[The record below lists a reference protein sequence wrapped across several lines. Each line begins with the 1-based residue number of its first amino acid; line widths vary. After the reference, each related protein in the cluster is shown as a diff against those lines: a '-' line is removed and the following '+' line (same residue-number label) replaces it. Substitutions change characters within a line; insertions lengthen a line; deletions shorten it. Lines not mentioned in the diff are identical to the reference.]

1 MKMKKFAALAAATVM
16 SVSAIAATS
25 AFGVFAT
32 TDAGVNNI
40 VIKDSDTNRVYKAYQ
55 IFDQAS
61 ATNTIKWGKGIN
73 GDALLTSLKTSG
85 LSTYMSQFD
94 SAESAVDV
102 AKIISDA
109 DHWTKEDT
117 AKFAKAA
124 SACIID
130 NKSVTAYEDN
140 GEYTI
145 PLPNA
150 GYYLVVDATENNGV
164 DKANSALILNVSGT
178 TNVTPKK
185 TKPTLTKQIKHNEND
200 SWGDVGDNAI
210 GDDVEF
216 KITTTIP
223 SDVSA
228 YDKYTY
234 TVRDQLSEGL
244 TFNNNLTYK
253 YYDASG
259 NEITP
264 VTVGPNTTVGVDD
277 PSTADFKETF
287 YVTFDIKELLKKY
300 PNVDKIETLYSAK
313 LNENANVVT
322 GTLPNSKDN
331 NPNTAYL
338 TYSNNPQDTTGK
350 EKGETPKVTVYDW
363 TFSLVGNKVDEKGEP
378 LADAK
383 FQLQDKNGAVLKLVD
398 ISDGENKN
406 VYRLAIGNEA
416 GAIDT
421 IITDATGKFTIK
433 GIDDQTT
440 YKLVETEAPAQ
451 YNRADPYEFKF
462 DTTYDP
468 ANTLQSIRMLDGTDS
483 GTSGSTV
490 KIINQKGGSLPT
502 TGGIGTQIFYGVGG
516 AIVLGAGVLLI
527 AKKRAKNDLIFEF
540 ILPLSCRSRS
550 AGIREDSM
558 RKKSGKSTTILLVL
572 LLLVGLSVM
581 LYPTISD
588 WWNSKTQSRAVATYQ
603 KAANDLSDKENEE
616 ILSRARKYNEEIA
629 KLARPFVDYDQV
641 KGYEDIL
648 DITGTGVMGYISI
661 PTIRVELPIY
671 HGTSDGVLNVAVG
684 HLQGSSLPVGGAD
697 THSVISAHRGLP
709 SAKLFSDLDK
719 LAEGD
724 EFTITVLKE
733 VYTYEVESVYIVLP
747 NEMDKLN
754 IIPGED
760 HVTLTTCT
768 PYGVNSHRLLVR
780 AKRVETADDTKSVS
794 KITADAVQ
802 LDSLVV
808 VPFVAIPLFVVLLV
822 WWFVDSKRKKSLMM
836 SLWQC

>member
-140 GEYTI
+140 G
-145 PLPNA
+145 
-150 GYYLVVDATENNGV
+150 
-164 DKANSALILNVSGT
+164 GT

-185 TKPTLTKQIKHNEND
+185 TKPTLTKQIKHNENNT
-200 SWGDVGDNAI
+200 WGDVGDNAI

-223 SDVSA
+223 RDVSA

-527 AKKRAKNDLIFEF
+527 AKKRAKND
-540 ILPLSCRSRS
+540 
-550 AGIREDSM
+550 
-558 RKKSGKSTTILLVL
+558 
-572 LLLVGLSVM
+572 
-581 LYPTISD
+581 
-588 WWNSKTQSRAVATYQ
+588 
-603 KAANDLSDKENEE
+603 
-616 ILSRARKYNEEIA
+616 
-629 KLARPFVDYDQV
+629 
-641 KGYEDIL
+641 
-648 DITGTGVMGYISI
+648 
-661 PTIRVELPIY
+661 
-671 HGTSDGVLNVAVG
+671 
-684 HLQGSSLPVGGAD
+684 
-697 THSVISAHRGLP
+697 
-709 SAKLFSDLDK
+709 
-719 LAEGD
+719 
-724 EFTITVLKE
+724 
-733 VYTYEVESVYIVLP
+733 
-747 NEMDKLN
+747 
-754 IIPGED
+754 
-760 HVTLTTCT
+760 
-768 PYGVNSHRLLVR
+768 
-780 AKRVETADDTKSVS
+780 
-794 KITADAVQ
+794 
-802 LDSLVV
+802 
-808 VPFVAIPLFVVLLV
+808 
-822 WWFVDSKRKKSLMM
+822 
-836 SLWQC
+836 

>member
-73 GDALLTSLKTSG
+73 GDALLTKLKTSG
-85 LSTYMSQFD
+85 LDTYMSQFD
-94 SAESAVDV
+94 SAESAADV

-124 SACIID
+124 AGCIKTD
-130 NKSVTAYEDN
+130 NAVTATEAN

-145 PLPNA
+145 
-150 GYYLVVDATENNGV
+150 VNN
-164 DKANSALILNVSGT
+164 T
-178 TNVTPKK
+178 
-185 TKPTLTKQIKHNEND
+185 
-200 SWGDVGDNAI
+200 WGDVGDNAI

-223 SDVSA
+223 KDVSA

-234 TVRDQLSEGL
+234 TVRDQLSDGL

-331 NPNTAYL
+331 NTNTAYL

-363 TFSLVGNKVDEKGEP
+363 TFSLVGNKVDEKGAP
-378 LADAK
+378 LAGAK
-383 FQLQDKNGAVLKLVD
+383 FQLRNVHNDAIRLVKIAD
-398 ISDGENKN
+398 N
-406 VYRLAIGNEA
+406 VYRLEIGDEA
-416 GAIDT
+416 GSVDYIE
-421 IITDATGKFTIK
+421 TDATGKFTIK

-440 YKLVETEAPAQ
+440 YKLVEIEAPAQ

-527 AKKRAKNDLIFEF
+527 AKKRAKND
-540 ILPLSCRSRS
+540 
-550 AGIREDSM
+550 
-558 RKKSGKSTTILLVL
+558 
-572 LLLVGLSVM
+572 
-581 LYPTISD
+581 
-588 WWNSKTQSRAVATYQ
+588 
-603 KAANDLSDKENEE
+603 
-616 ILSRARKYNEEIA
+616 
-629 KLARPFVDYDQV
+629 
-641 KGYEDIL
+641 
-648 DITGTGVMGYISI
+648 
-661 PTIRVELPIY
+661 
-671 HGTSDGVLNVAVG
+671 
-684 HLQGSSLPVGGAD
+684 
-697 THSVISAHRGLP
+697 
-709 SAKLFSDLDK
+709 
-719 LAEGD
+719 
-724 EFTITVLKE
+724 
-733 VYTYEVESVYIVLP
+733 
-747 NEMDKLN
+747 
-754 IIPGED
+754 
-760 HVTLTTCT
+760 
-768 PYGVNSHRLLVR
+768 
-780 AKRVETADDTKSVS
+780 
-794 KITADAVQ
+794 
-802 LDSLVV
+802 
-808 VPFVAIPLFVVLLV
+808 
-822 WWFVDSKRKKSLMM
+822 
-836 SLWQC
+836 

>member
-40 VIKDSDTNRVYKAYQ
+40 VIKDSDINRVYKAYQ

-73 GDALLTSLKTSG
+73 GDALLTSLKTAG

-124 SACIID
+124 SGCIID

-178 TNVTPKK
+178 TNVTPKR

-287 YVTFDIKELLKKY
+287 YVTFDIKELLKK
-300 PNVDKIETLYSAK
+300 I
-313 LNENANVVT
+313 
-322 GTLPNSKDN
+322 SK
-331 NPNTAYL
+331 
-338 TYSNNPQDTTGK
+338 
-350 EKGETPKVTVYDW
+350 
-363 TFSLVGNKVDEKGEP
+363 
-378 LADAK
+378 
-383 FQLQDKNGAVLKLVD
+383 
-398 ISDGENKN
+398 
-406 VYRLAIGNEA
+406 
-416 GAIDT
+416 
-421 IITDATGKFTIK
+421 
-433 GIDDQTT
+433 
-440 YKLVETEAPAQ
+440 
-451 YNRADPYEFKF
+451 
-462 DTTYDP
+462 
-468 ANTLQSIRMLDGTDS
+468 
-483 GTSGSTV
+483 
-490 KIINQKGGSLPT
+490 
-502 TGGIGTQIFYGVGG
+502 
-516 AIVLGAGVLLI
+516 
-527 AKKRAKNDLIFEF
+527 
-540 ILPLSCRSRS
+540 C
-550 AGIREDSM
+550 
-558 RKKSGKSTTILLVL
+558 
-572 LLLVGLSVM
+572 
-581 LYPTISD
+581 
-588 WWNSKTQSRAVATYQ
+588 
-603 KAANDLSDKENEE
+603 
-616 ILSRARKYNEEIA
+616 
-629 KLARPFVDYDQV
+629 
-641 KGYEDIL
+641 
-648 DITGTGVMGYISI
+648 
-661 PTIRVELPIY
+661 
-671 HGTSDGVLNVAVG
+671 
-684 HLQGSSLPVGGAD
+684 
-697 THSVISAHRGLP
+697 
-709 SAKLFSDLDK
+709 
-719 LAEGD
+719 
-724 EFTITVLKE
+724 
-733 VYTYEVESVYIVLP
+733 
-747 NEMDKLN
+747 
-754 IIPGED
+754 
-760 HVTLTTCT
+760 
-768 PYGVNSHRLLVR
+768 
-780 AKRVETADDTKSVS
+780 
-794 KITADAVQ
+794 
-802 LDSLVV
+802 
-808 VPFVAIPLFVVLLV
+808 
-822 WWFVDSKRKKSLMM
+822 
-836 SLWQC
+836 

>member
-32 TDAGVNNI
+32 TDFGVNNI

-73 GDALLTSLKTSG
+73 GDALLTKLKTSG
-85 LSTYMSQFD
+85 LDTYMSQFD
-94 SAESAVDV
+94 SAESAADV

-124 SACIID
+124 AGCIKTD
-130 NKSVTAYEDN
+130 NAVTATEAN

-145 PLPNA
+145 VVPSV

-178 TNVTPKK
+178 TDVTPKK

-421 IITDATGKFTIK
+421 IVTDATGKFTIK

-440 YKLVETEAPAQ
+440 YKLVEIEAPAQ

-490 KIINQKGGSLPT
+490 KIINQKGDSLPT

-527 AKKRAKNDLIFEF
+527 AKKRAKND
-540 ILPLSCRSRS
+540 
-550 AGIREDSM
+550 
-558 RKKSGKSTTILLVL
+558 
-572 LLLVGLSVM
+572 
-581 LYPTISD
+581 
-588 WWNSKTQSRAVATYQ
+588 
-603 KAANDLSDKENEE
+603 
-616 ILSRARKYNEEIA
+616 
-629 KLARPFVDYDQV
+629 
-641 KGYEDIL
+641 
-648 DITGTGVMGYISI
+648 
-661 PTIRVELPIY
+661 
-671 HGTSDGVLNVAVG
+671 
-684 HLQGSSLPVGGAD
+684 
-697 THSVISAHRGLP
+697 
-709 SAKLFSDLDK
+709 
-719 LAEGD
+719 
-724 EFTITVLKE
+724 
-733 VYTYEVESVYIVLP
+733 
-747 NEMDKLN
+747 
-754 IIPGED
+754 
-760 HVTLTTCT
+760 
-768 PYGVNSHRLLVR
+768 
-780 AKRVETADDTKSVS
+780 
-794 KITADAVQ
+794 
-802 LDSLVV
+802 
-808 VPFVAIPLFVVLLV
+808 
-822 WWFVDSKRKKSLMM
+822 
-836 SLWQC
+836 

>member
-61 ATNTIKWGKGIN
+61 ATNTIKWGEGIN
-73 GDALLTSLKTSG
+73 GDALLTSLKTPG

-124 SACIID
+124 SSCIID
-130 NKSVTAYEDN
+130 NKSVTAHEAN

-145 PLPNA
+145 NVPSA

-178 TNVTPKK
+178 TDVTPKR

-223 SDVSA
+223 KDVSA

-244 TFNNNLTYK
+244 TFNDNLTYK
-253 YYDASG
+253 YYDADG
-259 NEITP
+259 QEITS
-264 VTVGPNTTVGVDD
+264 VTVGPNTTVGDD
-277 PSTADFKETF
+277 SSTTDYKESF
-287 YVTFDIKELLKKY
+287 YVTFDIKELVKNY
-300 PNVDKIETLYSAK
+300 PTVAK
-313 LNENANVVT
+313 VAVT
-322 GTLPNSKDN
+322 APDSVNN

-338 TYSNNPQDTTGK
+338 TYSNNPQDKTGK
-350 EKGETPKVTVYDW
+350 ENGETPKVTVYDW
-363 TFSLVGNKVDEKGEP
+363 TFSLVGNKVDEKGAP
-378 LADAK
+378 LAGAK
-383 FQLQDKNGAVLKLVD
+383 FQLRNVHGDAIRLVKIAD
-398 ISDGENKN
+398 N
-406 VYRLAIGNEA
+406 VYRLEIGSEA
-416 GAIDT
+416 GSIDT

-433 GIDDQTT
+433 GIDDMTT
-440 YKLVETEAPAQ
+440 YKLVEIEAPAQ

-527 AKKRAKNDLIFEF
+527 AKKRAKND
-540 ILPLSCRSRS
+540 
-550 AGIREDSM
+550 
-558 RKKSGKSTTILLVL
+558 
-572 LLLVGLSVM
+572 
-581 LYPTISD
+581 
-588 WWNSKTQSRAVATYQ
+588 
-603 KAANDLSDKENEE
+603 
-616 ILSRARKYNEEIA
+616 
-629 KLARPFVDYDQV
+629 
-641 KGYEDIL
+641 
-648 DITGTGVMGYISI
+648 
-661 PTIRVELPIY
+661 
-671 HGTSDGVLNVAVG
+671 
-684 HLQGSSLPVGGAD
+684 
-697 THSVISAHRGLP
+697 
-709 SAKLFSDLDK
+709 
-719 LAEGD
+719 
-724 EFTITVLKE
+724 
-733 VYTYEVESVYIVLP
+733 
-747 NEMDKLN
+747 
-754 IIPGED
+754 
-760 HVTLTTCT
+760 
-768 PYGVNSHRLLVR
+768 
-780 AKRVETADDTKSVS
+780 
-794 KITADAVQ
+794 
-802 LDSLVV
+802 
-808 VPFVAIPLFVVLLV
+808 
-822 WWFVDSKRKKSLMM
+822 
-836 SLWQC
+836 